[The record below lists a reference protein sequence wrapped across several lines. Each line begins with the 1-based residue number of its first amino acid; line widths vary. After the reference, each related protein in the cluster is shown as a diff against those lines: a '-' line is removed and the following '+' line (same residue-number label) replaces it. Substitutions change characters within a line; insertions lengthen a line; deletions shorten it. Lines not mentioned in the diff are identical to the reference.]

1 MALQHYWIE
10 NKVLKSKIDEFQLE
24 FERSS
29 MKVSTELD
37 EDLISRFLSI

>member
-37 EDLISRFLSI
+37 EDLISRFLSF